1 MSRALEIRA
10 GSVAPNAGKSL
21 AVEIAGVILERLPVR
36 THVVTAKDS
45 LVAIVRRYAF
55 PHLRP
60 GDVLFL
66 SERMVAITQG
76 RAIPID
82 AITPSPL
89 AVTLSR
95 HVTKTPAGI
104 GVGSPWT
111 MELAFAEAGKV
122 RVLAAAAV
130 AALTRPL
137 RVRGLFYRIAG
148 QRVASIDGPCAN
160 TLPPFD
166 RCATLGPDRP
176 NAVARRIAQEVGC
189 AVVIVDA
196 NDLGVVVLGR
206 SDRAISERW
215 ARRVFA
221 DNPLGQSRQQTP
233 MAIVRRAELASRE
246 SRSCP

>member
-1 MSRALEIRA
+1 MLELRNPEPTPNDGKALT
-10 GSVAPNAGKSL
+10 
-21 AVEIAGVILERLPVR
+21 VILDGVAVDRLPIR
-36 THVVTAKDS
+36 THVVTSKDS
-45 LVAIVRRYAF
+45 LVALIRRYAF
-55 PHLRP
+55 PHVRP

-82 AITPSPL
+82 AIQPSSL
-89 AVTLSR
+89 AERLSR
-95 HVTKTPAGI
+95 HVTKTQAGI

-111 MELAFAEAGKV
+111 MELALNEAGRM
-122 RVLAAAAV
+122 RVLFAAAV

-160 TLPPFD
+160 TLPPYN

-176 NAVARRIAQEVGC
+176 NAVARRLALDFGC
-189 AVVIVDA
+189 SVVIVDA

-206 SDRAISERW
+206 SERAISERW

-233 MAIVRRAELASRE
+233 IAIVRRAG
-246 SRSCP
+246 RSC

>member
-1 MSRALEIRA
+1 MLEVRNPSPTPNHGKALTVVLD
-10 GSVAPNAGKSL
+10 G
-21 AVEIAGVILERLPVR
+21 IATDRVPIR
-36 THVVTAKDS
+36 THLVTSKDS
-45 LVAIVRRYAF
+45 LVALVRRYAF

-82 AITPSPL
+82 AIQPSPL
-89 AVTLSR
+89 AERLSR

-111 MELAFAEAGKV
+111 MELALNEVGRV
-122 RVLAAAAV
+122 RILLAAAV

-148 QRVASIDGPCAN
+148 QRVASIDGPCPN
-160 TLPPFD
+160 TLPPYN
-166 RCATLGPDRP
+166 RCATLGPDHP
-176 NAVARRIAQEVGC
+176 NAVARRVAVELGC
-189 AVVIVDA
+189 PVVIVDA
-196 NDLGVVVLGR
+196 NDFGVVVLGR

-233 MAIVRRAELASRE
+233 IAIVRRAG
-246 SRSCP
+246 RSC